1 MVLGTSDRLS
11 FTSEWPA
18 GVESPV
24 GAFFKRESV
33 FRISINNMK
42 QNYLI
47 SIDWLQAYCAGA
59 TLSSGEVIS
68 SAVGTLLVFEEEGG
82 TANFAKRF
90 TISCNGIEVA
100 TVLQCPKM
108 GALARDLTEVKLHN
122 RVLYTCEP
130 ARYLLNIIDAL
141 RLEYRGIARIDL
153 CCDVNHLSG
162 GRSVEDLISRFVH
175 TREGDSNHL
184 IRRGSAKYNLHGNN
198 HRRAKI
204 KHESIKF
211 GSPQADVVPYIYN
224 KSLELIS
231 EKDKPWIRDCW
242 KSAGL
247 VHLVDKEGLQSLS
260 AKELEAR
267 LNDSGISEFVRSGV
281 WRFEIS
287 IKSHGKDIINLSQD
301 KLFRLELDHIGTQ
314 IGVEELFKT
323 YAEKYFDF
331 REPRGKKRIR
341 DYSTIT
347 LFDYDKEVHYRPY
360 RPSVCGDTGR
370 FDHMVVNYIN
380 KSMAKYSDL
389 ASPLIASLQETKDFI
404 ASIAGAKLYETKKK
418 QYESYLDTLKG
429 ETFYEEL
436 MRAAARYPEAFAQMR
451 DEYREF
457 LALHHSEQSK

>member
-1 MVLGTSDRLS
+1 M
-11 FTSEWPA
+11 
-18 GVESPV
+18 
-24 GAFFKRESV
+24 V

-68 SAVGTLLVFEEEGG
+68 SNVGTLLVFEEEGG
-82 TANFAKRF
+82 TSNFAKRF
-90 TISCNGIEVA
+90 TISCNGVEVA

-130 ARYLLNIIDAL
+130 ARYLLSVIDAL

-162 GRSVEDLISRFVH
+162 GGSVEDLISRFVH
-175 TREGDSNHL
+175 TREGDDNHL
-184 IRRGSAKYNLHGNN
+184 IRRGSAKYCLHGNN
-198 HRRAKI
+198 HRKATI

-267 LNDSGISEFVRSGV
+267 LNDEGVSRYVRTGV

-287 IKSHGKDIINLSQD
+287 VKSHGKDIISLSQD

-341 DYSTIT
+341 DYSKII
-347 LFDYDKEVHYRPY
+347 LFDYSRDVHYRPY
-360 RPSVCGDTGR
+360 RPSVCGNTGR
-370 FDHMVVNYIN
+370 FDQMVVNYISR
-380 KSMAKYSDL
+380 SMTKYSDL

-404 ASIAGAKLYETKKK
+404 ASIAGAKLYETKKR

-429 ETFYEEL
+429 DTFYEEL
-436 MRAAARYPEAFAQMR
+436 MRAVARYPEAFERMR

-457 LALHHSEQSK
+457 LAARHSEQSK

>member
-1 MVLGTSDRLS
+1 MSDNL
-11 FTSEWPA
+11 TYMSEWPE
-18 GVESPV
+18 GDESPSGTFV
-24 GAFFKRESV
+24 KVDTV
-33 FRISINNMK
+33 FRINLNNMK

-47 SIDWLQAYCAGA
+47 SIDWLQAYCSGA
-59 TLSSGEVIS
+59 TLSSGEVIAS
-68 SAVGTLLVFEEEGG
+68 KVGTLVVFEEEGG

-90 TISCNGIEVA
+90 TVSCNNVEVA

-130 ARYLLNIIDAL
+130 ARYLLTVIDSL

-162 GRSVEDLISRFVH
+162 GGSVEDLISRFVH
-175 TREGDSNHL
+175 SREGDTDHL
-184 IRRGSAKYNLHGNN
+184 IRRGSAKYILHGNN
-198 HRRAKI
+198 HRRASI

-242 KSAGL
+242 RQAGL
-247 VHLVDKEGLQSLS
+247 VHLVDSEGLQALS

-267 LNDSGISEFVRSGV
+267 LNDEGISQFVRAGV

-287 IKSHGKDIINLSQD
+287 VKSHGKDIINLSQD
-301 KLFRLELDHIGTQ
+301 KLFRLELTHIGTQ

-331 REPRGKKRIR
+331 REPKGKRRIR
-341 DYSTIT
+341 DYAKVT
-347 LFDYDKEVHYRPY
+347 LFDYSREVSYRPY
-360 RPSVCGDTGR
+360 RPSICGDTGR

-380 KSMAKYSDL
+380 KSMVKYSDL
-389 ASPLIASLQETKDFI
+389 ASPLLASLQETKDFI

-436 MRAAARYPEAFAQMR
+436 MRAVSKYPEAFAQMR

-457 LALHHSEQSK
+457 LAVRHSEHRK